1 MFTEVPMFEVPML
14 EVPMFEVPMFEVP
27 MFEVP
32 MVASVPPVPRVD
44 AHVAMS
50 LCDPY
55 LECDPDME

>member
-1 MFTEVPMFEVPML
+1 MFEVPML